1 MEEYPINSLN
11 KISELET
18 KLLAGEIEPGLS
30 IKLAL
35 SLTIDKKVAQRYQEE
50 LNTIARKYKLYRTI
64 SLYYT

>member
-1 MEEYPINSLN
+1 VN

-50 LNTIARKYKLYRTI
+50 LNAIARKYKL
-64 SLYYT
+64 